1 MLNFLG
7 RDSPPTIPNSSKLA
21 ARFQPDTRK
30 CTEVQ
35 STLSI
40 RECNPSFNRVYVTS
54 REDPS
59 SPPLRGLPRSGRK
72 NDCSSEVSSFLSLS
86 NSAAGQPRDTVE
98 SLERKGKERKG
109 KGKKKTNVFPDEK
122 IEMIVTA
129 YNLSEFYIALR
140 LYANAIPRCRG
151 SCREYSLIMSTC
163 LHGSTLPSRLIST
176 PLMRDLM
183 KCI

>member
-98 SLERKGKERKG
+98 SLERKGKERKERKKESGRRRRNRWRRTQRG
-109 KGKKKTNVFPDEK
+109 KGRGEICIYKRDSFIKDSVSFQLFSLPDSIFLGRNDLRPLLLPVRKKAWKTRLEK
-122 IEMIVTA
+122 
-129 YNLSEFYIALR
+129 
-140 LYANAIPRCRG
+140 G
-151 SCREYSLIMSTC
+151 K
-163 LHGSTLPSRLIST
+163 G
-176 PLMRDLM
+176 
-183 KCI
+183 

>member
-98 SLERKGKERKG
+98 SLERKGKERKERKKERKWEEEEESVEEDAKG
-109 KGKKKTNVFPDEK
+109 KGTRGDMYIQTRLVYQRFGFLPTFFP
-122 IEMIVTA
+122 T
-129 YNLSEFYIALR
+129 R
-140 LYANAIPRCRG
+140 LYFLRP
-151 SCREYSLIMSTC
+151 
-163 LHGSTLPSRLIST
+163 
-176 PLMRDLM
+176 
-183 KCI
+183 

>member
-98 SLERKGKERKG
+98 SLERKGKERKE
-109 KGKKKTNVFPDEK
+109 GKKERKKVGGGGGIGRGGRKGERDEGRYVYTNATRLSKIRFPSNFFP
-122 IEMIVTA
+122 
-129 YNLSEFYIALR
+129 YQ
-140 LYANAIPRCRG
+140 
-151 SCREYSLIMSTC
+151 
-163 LHGSTLPSRLIST
+163 TLFS
-176 PLMRDLM
+176 
-183 KCI
+183 

>member
-1 MLNFLG
+1 MLNFFG

-98 SLERKGKERKG
+98 SLERKGKERKER
-109 KGKKKTNVFPDEK
+109 KKEMDMHLSHRPCRLRRIGIETSRTSRLPRVNFPRK
-122 IEMIVTA
+122 RV
-129 YNLSEFYIALR
+129 
-140 LYANAIPRCRG
+140 P
-151 SCREYSLIMSTC
+151 
-163 LHGSTLPSRLIST
+163 LPSENWYKPITNICPFTS
-176 PLMRDLM
+176 PRDG
-183 KCI
+183 K